1 MIELISTIKYNKV
14 ITRRGEVKMSL
25 FSEKLKLYIEV
36 SHQTIYQLSK
46 KAEVNRTVIHKTISG
61 ERVPGDDF
69 LEKLYGALMLSPEEK
84 REMGRAG
91 AGGGESL

>member
-1 MIELISTIKYNKV
+1 
-14 ITRRGEVKMSL
+14 MSL

-84 REMGRAG
+84 REMRRLAERA
-91 AGGGESL
+91 

>member
-1 MIELISTIKYNKV
+1 MSAEVINKLHIIAKMIELISTIKYNKV

-46 KAEVNRTVIHKTISG
+46 KSRSQ
-61 ERVPGDDF
+61 PDGD
-69 LEKLYGALMLSPEEK
+69 P
-84 REMGRAG
+84 
-91 AGGGESL
+91 